1 MTAAPVRRAPKRD
14 AQRPPE
20 SRASLRGALRRPCRA
35 ASSPVGVARSGG
47 NSQCRRAGGLW
58 TASATQSAR
67 RPWAHRGM
75 DERRVRPH
83 TSAATRPMRATLT
96 RAAFSK
102 SCGSINSYFG
112 VRFSK
117 TTTSRRPQSG
127 FPSIIQRSVFRNN
140 EISDT
145 YFNEELVESP
155 ATLNDTWGYKA
166 FDQNWKST
174 ADVLRIKQHLAERG
188 MNYLLN
194 IGPDHLGRF
203 SAPTIAVLKEVGA
216 KIR

>member
-102 SCGSINSYFG
+102 SCGSITSYFG

-203 SAPTIAVLKEVGA
+203 PAPTIAVLKEVGA